1 MIFFELFWTFFKIGL
16 FSFGGGYAMLALIQN
31 EVVRVHSW
39 VTNSQFADSVAV
51 SQVTPG
57 PIAINSATFIGFKL
71 VGFWGAFVAVVA
83 VCIPSFVI
91 IFIISLF
98 YDEFMA
104 FTPVQY
110 AFEGIKVGIAILI
123 TSAGVGM
130 MKKAKKDVFDW
141 CVFVPALLM
150 VTLFDIFNIDF
161 SSVYLILIGIAIGIV
176 YKLIVDFAN
185 KKKSAVGGD
194 IGLETEN
201 SEDDGE
207 DRA

>member
-1 MIFFELFWTFFKIGL
+1 MIYLDLLLAFMQIGL
-16 FSFGGGYAMLALIQN
+16 FSIGGGYAAMPLIQHQTID
-31 EVVRVHSW
+31 VHSW
-39 VTNSQFADSVAV
+39 LTMSEFADIMTISEM
-51 SQVTPG
+51 TPG